1 MVTMPTDVAVLAE
14 MRSLLDE
21 VRRIRGDDPHR
32 EGAAQAVADAL
43 TAAVDSPALY
53 AWLCERAS
61 EMGEGRADLEQPLQ
75 LAPGRGYQA
84 PHDHGEC
91 WAVNVTLTGS
101 ARIRHYLREDTG
113 GRVVLRMTE
122 EFLCDEGKADCADI
136 NVAHEIMEINPRVNL
151 SVSCHRQST
160 VTQNRY
166 DLEQGTYK
174 LIPRGAAQPLASG
187 PVQVVGLA

>member
-14 MRSLLDE
+14 MQSLLDE
-21 VRRIRGDDPHR
+21 VRRLRGDDPHR
-32 EGAAQAVADAL
+32 EGVAQAVADAL
-43 TAAVDSPALY
+43 TAAVESPALY

-61 EMGEGRADLEQPLQ
+61 EMSGGRADLEHPLQ

-101 ARIRHYLREDTG
+101 ARIRHYLRADNG
-113 GRVVLRMTE
+113 DQVVLRMTE
-122 EFLCDEGKADCADI
+122 EFLCDERKADCVDI
-136 NVAHEIMEINPRVNL
+136 KVAHEIMEISPRVNL
-151 SVSCHRQST
+151 SVSCHSQST

-166 DLEQGTYK
+166 DLEQGTYQ
-174 LIPRGAAQPLASG
+174 LITRGVDQPLASG
-187 PVQVVGLA
+187 PVQVIGLA